1 MNEVDIDSEALDT
14 EVLQL
19 NKPSEY
25 YYELYKQV
33 RETAR
38 QQKQSA
44 LENYM
49 KAKNIK
55 NTYMLDDISD
65 TSDDIQNIGSDI
77 EEEMK
82 YPKINSKMEQL
93 YELRKFQH
101 EMSKLDIS
109 TTILTFKIGV
119 F

>member
-1 MNEVDIDSEALDT
+1 MLH
-14 EVLQL
+14 L
-19 NKPSEY
+19 NKPSDY
-25 YYELYKQV
+25 YYELYKKV

-65 TSDDIQNIGSDI
+65 SSDEIQNIGSDI
-77 EEEMK
+77 EEE
-82 YPKINSKMEQL
+82 I
-93 YELRKFQH
+93 
-101 EMSKLDIS
+101 EM
-109 TTILTFKIGV
+109 TN
-119 F
+119 